1 MIDVLINNVWTKMT
15 QDELQVGSDGFA
27 FEAGL
32 YETMRTMDFKLIF
45 LRPHLNR
52 LFSTALKIG
61 LKIQYS
67 FIEITD
73 MLEKV
78 IDNFPA
84 PNQRIRI
91 LAVPDK
97 LIVYTSHLNLDP
109 IIYKG
114 VSALTVE
121 AQRNMPEVK
130 TTNYHTCLSAAK
142 KATVANCFDAI
153 LCDKDGNVFEGS
165 KSNVFWVKT
174 GKLTTRK
181 KDVLP
186 GTTRQMI
193 IDKSP
198 ITVHY
203 GKLKIRDVAGIDE
216 LLLTNSGSG
225 VVPILKVDKN
235 TIGDGTVGR
244 ITRELMDNYTGWL
257 RDEFI

>member
-45 LRPHLNR
+45 LRPHLDR
-52 LFSTALKIG
+52 LFSTALKTG

-67 FIEITD
+67 IIEITN

-78 IDNFPA
+78 IDNFPG

-91 LAVPDK
+91 LTVPDK
-97 LIVYTSHLNLDP
+97 LIVYTSYLNLDP

-114 VSALTVE
+114 VNALTVE
-121 AQRNMPEVK
+121 AQRNTPEVK

-203 GKLKIRDVAGIDE
+203 GKLKISDVAGIDE